1 MTILFKTVLSMSVGA
16 GVLGLMVLIA
26 RAIVG
31 RRQTVALTLMFALLI
46 ARLIVP
52 INIES
57 KASILNLVP
66 SEFAQ
71 TEAAVDT
78 GVSEADNTYI
88 PAIATE
94 RDSAVADAAQVQY
107 DTTANE
113 PAIEEPATAAAQNVT
128 ELSETI
134 QPRSIDYWQLAAY
147 AWIAGMAV
155 LALIIFISNV
165 LFMRKVRGNRDYV
178 SPGLGELIDQCA
190 AEFGIEQKIK
200 AVQMSEINNV
210 AVCGIFRPKLLI
222 SPEAFEGLTTQE
234 KRDVIMHEMS
244 HIKRKDTLTSLI
256 LTIVSV
262 LHWFNPVV
270 WLAFAVFRKDME
282 VMCDSKV
289 LCKMEAWQRK
299 RYAETLFKLAKNTNG
314 RNPKIAM
321 ALFMS
326 KASIK
331 RRIAMIAKY
340 KRNKPIVVALALI
353 LVVGLAVTGCTS
365 RIGEKNI
372 EQTQTIQQEEG
383 IGLIGSSTLDYTGF
397 IENKETSRVN
407 NIQKA
412 AEKLN
417 GLTLKPDND
426 YSFKNILGNVDEEN
440 GWGNAKGVT
449 WMTVDMLINTRDAND
464 ESIVAADQQAELLG
478 GGAELVAAVLSISME
493 QSHLDV
499 LFSGRYSGLLPD
511 GDIGLYNWFDNDVM
525 IETIDENNRI
535 TVNIYGPNDLEYQL
549 WQIGTKIAEQTEGE
563 IAQVQTEYGNRI
575 GQFSIDF
582 SFCADNVDI
591 VNNINLAAKETD
603 GKVFKQGM
611 GEILLD
617 DSISKEDG
625 WKSAP
630 AIDPNALSRLTF
642 DTIDNIDSLLTS
654 YEVGGGKEL
663 VVTAIKGAALK
674 AGLSVGSFDPDE
686 DIINEYYG
694 DVTLRVFVENNAIT
708 AEFYCD
714 NPTFPQMMSS
724 YSYDY
729 QGRYLDQSF
738 LNVDKAL
745 SKLGVIEIAPGEEI
759 SLNKIVGNRA
769 TQDGW
774 VIANDIAVAHNE
786 TEAGGG
792 ACIAATA
799 IYNAAILAELEVTE
813 VTHHSILPY
822 DMPAGL
828 DATFSYDNGDLK
840 IKNPYNVSVYIEAG
854 FREGNIVSKVYG
866 PLMDHVV
873 EFNAQQEVIGVI
885 PAPVINYNE
894 MTVPGG
900 ITRIPDGEAVKF
912 IEGKPQ
918 SICEVHKTIYDLE
931 GNEIETVLFD
941 TVEYEAYPAQIYVNG
956 DTYEGR

>member
-1 MTILFKTVLSMSVGA
+1 
-16 GVLGLMVLIA
+16 
-26 RAIVG
+26 
-31 RRQTVALTLMFALLI
+31 
-46 ARLIVP
+46 
-52 INIES
+52 
-57 KASILNLVP
+57 
-66 SEFAQ
+66 
-71 TEAAVDT
+71 
-78 GVSEADNTYI
+78 
-88 PAIATE
+88 
-94 RDSAVADAAQVQY
+94 
-107 DTTANE
+107 
-113 PAIEEPATAAAQNVT
+113 
-128 ELSETI
+128 
-134 QPRSIDYWQLAAY
+134 
-147 AWIAGMAV
+147 
-155 LALIIFISNV
+155 
-165 LFMRKVRGNRDYV
+165 
-178 SPGLGELIDQCA
+178 
-190 AEFGIEQKIK
+190 
-200 AVQMSEINNV
+200 
-210 AVCGIFRPKLLI
+210 
-222 SPEAFEGLTTQE
+222 
-234 KRDVIMHEMS
+234 
-244 HIKRKDTLTSLI
+244 
-256 LTIVSV
+256 
-262 LHWFNPVV
+262 
-270 WLAFAVFRKDME
+270 
-282 VMCDSKV
+282 
-289 LCKMEAWQRK
+289 
-299 RYAETLFKLAKNTNG
+299 
-314 RNPKIAM
+314 M

-449 WMTVDMLINTRDAND
+449 WMTVDTLINTRDANNEAIIAD
-464 ESIVAADQQAELLG
+464 DNQTESLG
-478 GGAELVAAVLSISME
+478 GGAELVAAALSISLE
-493 QSHLDV
+493 QAYLDA
-499 LFSGRYSGLLPD
+499 LFNGKYSGALPNGE
-511 GDIGLYNWFDNDVM
+511 GDIGLYNWFDTDVT
-525 IETIDENNRI
+525 IETIDENNCI
-535 TVNIYGPNDLEYQL
+535 TVNVYGPDDPEYQL
-549 WQIGTKIAEQTEGE
+549 MKIRMKIMEQTEGE

-582 SFCADNVDI
+582 GFCADDQDI
-591 VNNINLAAKETD
+591 LNNINIAVKKTD

-611 GEILLD
+611 GEILFNEL
-617 DSISKEDG
+617 SKEDA
-625 WKSAP
+625 WRSAP
-630 AIDPNALSRLTF
+630 AKDLNALCRLTF

-714 NPTFPQMMSS
+714 NPSFPQMMSS

-745 SKLGVIEIAPGEEI
+745 SKIGVIEIAPGEEI

-769 TQDGW
+769 TQDDW
-774 VIANDIAVAHNE
+774 VVANDIAVAHNE

-828 DATFSYDNGDLK
+828 DVTFSYNSGDLK
-840 IKNPYNVSVYIEAG
+840 IRNPYDVEVTIHTN
-854 FREGNIVSKVYG
+854 FNEGDIVSKVYG